1 MNSEITAVLAYA
13 LHFQSSFVQV
23 PDKYEVISPKSK
35 FVLFRK
41 FLIFYSSFGFEVR
54 KKEGIFSSP
63 YGAKDYSK
71 NDHFLPVMLHVCL
84 EIFDCLKWEYLI
96 MILDQL

>member
-1 MNSEITAVLAYA
+1 MKSEITAVLAYA

-35 FVLFRK
+35 FILFHK
-41 FLIFYSSFGFEVR
+41 LLIFYSSFGLEVR

-71 NDHFLPVMLHVCL
+71 NDRFLPVILHIYL
-84 EIFDCLKWEYLI
+84 EIFGYLKLEH
-96 MILDQL
+96 

>member
-1 MNSEITAVLAYA
+1 MKSEITAVLAYA

-35 FVLFRK
+35 FILFLK
-41 FLIFYSSFGFEVR
+41 LLIFYSSFGLERR

-63 YGAKDYSK
+63 YGAKDYGK
-71 NDHFLPVMLHVCL
+71 NDHFLPVILHIRL
-84 EIFDCLKWEYLI
+84 EILGYLKWEH
-96 MILDQL
+96 